1 MSLFVI
7 LLLVIVLLLLSGI
20 HIAQEY
26 ERAIVFRLGRVTGL
40 LRMQMLSEIGIDNN
54 PTTVVLVPSEFTNA
68 AKRFTQMVGQ
78 QKNN

>member
-1 MSLFVI
+1 MNPENTELEASLK
-7 LLLVIVLLLLSGI
+7 LTQGALEMEKSPIVL
-20 HIAQEY
+20 E
-26 ERAIVFRLGRVTGL
+26 L